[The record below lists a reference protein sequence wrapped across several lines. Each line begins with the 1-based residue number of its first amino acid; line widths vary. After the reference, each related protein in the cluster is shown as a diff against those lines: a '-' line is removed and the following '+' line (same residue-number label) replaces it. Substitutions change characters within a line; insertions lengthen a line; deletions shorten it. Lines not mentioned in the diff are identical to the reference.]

1 MSNIKPNF
9 GSTASTIGNKKALGI
24 IGSNNITYDGYTGCI
39 KVVNISGN
47 ILATVSTDGYNKTI
61 GEYLPNGTPP
71 SLCTPVGII
80 TNSIKWRK
88 IYKINEKSYW
98 HICFL
103 CLI

>member
-47 ILATVSTDGYNKTI
+47 ILATVSTDEYNKTI

-71 SLCTPVGII
+71 SLCTPVGITTNADKSGLI
-80 TNSIKWRK
+80 TVLNTIDTINYYIK
-88 IYKINEKSYW
+88 Y
-98 HICFL
+98 
-103 CLI
+103 